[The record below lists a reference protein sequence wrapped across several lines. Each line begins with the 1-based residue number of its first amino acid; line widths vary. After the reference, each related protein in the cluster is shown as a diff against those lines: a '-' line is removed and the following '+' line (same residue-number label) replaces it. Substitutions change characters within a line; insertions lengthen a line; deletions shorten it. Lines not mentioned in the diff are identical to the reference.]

1 MRDLVIHAGRQ
12 KTGSTYLQAVLA
24 ANHARLER
32 AGLGMAPYWN
42 PVNGAHGD
50 FLDALVREGEER
62 VLAAAAQVPGETV
75 LVSNEDLGG
84 FLLQPA
90 TGGRAAEA
98 LLRAAR
104 RQDFRVR
111 VLYWVRRQDFLAE
124 SHFSQGVRTW
134 YSGPATAYPTQDYDY
149 DHDGN
154 LRRLEA
160 VFGRDNVSAFLYRDD
175 AANDLAGDLLAAL
188 GLAGLRPELALDL
201 GRRNASP
208 PRRKTLLLS
217 HVPKSWRR
225 RKARPKA
232 AEVCRAIVRAVA
244 ASDAVA
250 DDGMRFMLPPAA
262 RRDLVARH
270 LAGNRALV
278 ARHRI
283 ADPGS
288 FVALPAPDPGWRPP
302 APIRAGELAAVL
314 RAAAALL
321 WAEHHGAASL
331 VDWQP
336 RLAAVFLRVA
346 ARARTARAA

>member
-24 ANHARLER
+24 ANRARLER
-32 AGLGMAPYWN
+32 AGIGMAPYWN
-42 PVNGAHGD
+42 PVSGGHKG
-50 FLDALVREGEER
+50 FLAALVREGAER
-62 VLAAAAQVPGETV
+62 VLAATAQVPGETV

-90 TGGRAAEA
+90 TGDRAAGE

-104 RQDFRVR
+104 RRDFRVR

-124 SHFSQGVRTW
+124 SHFAQGVRTW
-134 YSGPATAYPTQDYDY
+134 YSGPATAYPTEGY

-160 VFGRDNVSAFLYRDD
+160 GFGRDNVTALLYRDE

-188 GLAGLRPELALDL
+188 GLARLRPELALDL
-201 GRRNASP
+201 GRRNASL

-217 HVPKSWRR
+217 HVPKRWRHR
-225 RKARPKA
+225 RTRPKA
-232 AEVCRAIVRAVA
+232 AEVGRAIVRAVA

-250 DDGMRFMLPPAA
+250 DDGVGFMLPPAA

-283 ADPGS
+283 ADPGG
-288 FVALPAPDPGWRPP
+288 FVALPAPDPGGRPP
-302 APIRAGELAAVL
+302 APIRPGELAAVL
-314 RAAAALL
+314 RDAAALL
-321 WAEHHGAASL
+321 WAEHGAAASL

-336 RLAAVFLRVA
+336 RLAAQFLRVA
-346 ARARTARAA
+346 ARARAA